1 MMTFY
6 IKHYLSIH
14 LFYLDISI
22 QILQEKCPAQ
32 RDRVPGVRVVR
43 AVPEPDA
50 GECLSPSVGVL
61 QHQRVS
67 GRTDGDGGQAG
78 NGEYSSVLVWSQN
91 GKIRFFHLIQF
102 FIQYFLELTD
112 LK

>member
-78 NGEYSSVLVWSQN
+78 NGEYSSVL
-91 GKIRFFHLIQF
+91 QF
-102 FIQYFLELTD
+102 FIQYLLELIN
-112 LK
+112 